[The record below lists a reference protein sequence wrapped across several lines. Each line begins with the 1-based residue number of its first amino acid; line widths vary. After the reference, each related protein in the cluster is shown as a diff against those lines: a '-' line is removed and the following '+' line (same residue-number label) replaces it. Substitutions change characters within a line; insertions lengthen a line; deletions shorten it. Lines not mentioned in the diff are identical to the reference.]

1 MKQLFALLAL
11 ALLVGCSGTS
21 NAGRSTAA
29 PQALLSDAFI
39 YAQIE
44 AKFASIDSDSAL
56 HVALSVND
64 GVVKMSGKTRS
75 ASTIARFISAA
86 KSVSGVKTVDARLQA
101 DARLQSAGQL
111 AKDFALASAVKGNI
125 AAQAGI
131 NALAVDVV
139 ANRGTVVV
147 SGTVHSAPLKSTVVA
162 AAKSTNGV
170 QRLIDEIRV
179 AQ

>member
-1 MKQLFALLAL
+1 MLLTQRADRIAPL
-11 ALLVGCSGTS
+11 RLHLLEDILKPLNEILSRLKESTYGCC
-21 NAGRSTAA
+21 
-29 PQALLSDAFI
+29 LLCTMTMLGS
-39 YAQIE
+39 
-44 AKFASIDSDSAL
+44 L
-56 HVALSVND
+56 V
-64 GVVKMSGKTRS
+64 
-75 ASTIARFISAA
+75 ISAA